1 MFGKIGD
8 KIKRKAYLSAVNESH
23 NEQVVQEKKAQFE
36 QMVAKERA
44 NVDRPV
50 VSGKDAQSMVKKE
63 LNISPDSKKRGIIGK
78 NLADMKY
85 YKNWRTRIND
95 SILNENYDEPEAEDK
110 VNKRNDFEDG
120 ELENVPGGVE
130 SQTRKYLGAR
140 AGYKTILDRDMG
152 RETREAGE
160 QRESLFDRLLRKT
173 QELRKAEEEKN
184 KQAEVAKIVEP
195 EEDFSMSDFEDNIA
209 QVSDY
214 KAVAKTAKKVSDNSG
229 MQKKTRGS
237 YKKKKKIDSDII
249 GSAGFFTIG

>member
-8 KIKRKAYLSAVNESH
+8 KIKRKAYLSAVSESH
-23 NEQVVQEKKAQFE
+23 NEQVVQQQNAQFR

-44 NVDRPV
+44 NEARPV
-50 VSGKDAQSMVKKE
+50 VSGKDAQVMAKKE
-63 LNISPDSKKRGIIGK
+63 LNISSDSKKRGIIGK
-78 NLADMKY
+78 NLADMKF
-85 YKNWRTRIND
+85 YKDWRTRIND
-95 SILNENYDEPEAEDK
+95 SILNENFDEPEIE
-110 VNKRNDFEDG
+110 NKATRHNDFDDG

-152 RETREAGE
+152 RETRESGE

-173 QELRKAEEEKN
+173 QELRRVEEEKN
-184 KQAEVAKIVEP
+184 KKAEVKISEP
-195 EEDFSMSDFEDNIA
+195 EEDFSMSDFEDDIA
-209 QVSDY
+209 GQSDY
-214 KAVAKTAKKVSDNSG
+214 SVVAKTAKKVSDNSG